1 MKKSFDVFGMTC
13 SACSSRVEKGISKLK
28 GVKEVQVNLL
38 TNSMSVDFDENII
51 SEKDIIDN
59 VSSIG
64 YSARIKGKENKDST
78 YKQDDESKKLKNR
91 VIISALF
98 AIPLLYI
105 CMGHMFGYWIP
116 PIFHG
121 SKNSLIFAF
130 TQFLLVLP
138 IVFVNFKY
146 FTVGFKNLF
155 KGSPN
160 MDSLIAIGSSSAIIY
175 GIIAIY
181 NIGYGLGY
189 GDMSRVSHYS
199 MDLYF
204 ESAGT
209 IITLI
214 TLGKYLESKAK
225 GRTNEALSKLMDLSP
240 KTATVIRND
249 VEQVINTEDIVVS
262 DIIVVK
268 SGESIAVDGVIIEG
282 SGSIDESA
290 ITGESMPVEKNVDDK
305 VIGATI
311 NKSGY
316 FKMRATKVGSDTVLS
331 RIINLVEQASSSKAP
346 IARLADK
353 ISGIFVP
360 VVIGIAILAS
370 IVWLLLGY
378 SAEFALSIGI
388 AVLVISC
395 PCALGLATPTA
406 IMVGMG
412 KGAENGVLMKSATS
426 LEMLNKID
434 VIVFDKTGTITQGKP
449 KVTDIIYINSNIIEE
464 NKLNVI
470 ISSLENLSH
479 HPLAQAIV
487 EYGNSKNITFEKVK
501 DFKEISSN
509 GISGIIDGK
518 LYFIGNERLML
529 QNGIDLTS
537 FEKDVENLSS
547 AGKTVLYVSNSKTL
561 LALLGI
567 ADTVKENSKQ
577 AIQYFNNKNI
587 KTIMLTGDNKNTAQ
601 AIAKKVLVDE
611 VVSEVFPS
619 DKEKIVKNLQEQGNV
634 VAMVGDGIND
644 APALTRA
651 DIGIAIGAGTD
662 IAIESADIVLMK
674 SDLLDSVKAYELS
687 HQTMKNIKQNLF
699 WAFFYNIIGIP
710 VAAGALYLSFGL
722 KLNPM
727 IAGGAMSLSSV
738 FVVMN
743 ALRLKFF
750 KSSVKN
756 DNICNQKCDIIEN
769 EVNTINRNEEK
780 KMVKVMAI
788 NGMMCM
794 HCQQNVE
801 KTLMGIENVVDAVVN
816 LEEKTATVTMEQ
828 EVSDEILKTAVE
840 NAGYEV
846 VGIAVE

>member
-59 VSSIG
+59 VTSIG
-64 YSARIKGKENKDST
+64 YSARIKGTENKAST
-78 YKQDDESKKLKNR
+78 NKQDDESKKLKNR

-189 GDMSRVSHYS
+189 DDMSRVSHYS

-225 GRTNEALSKLMDLSP
+225 GRTNDALSKLMDLSP
-240 KTATVIRND
+240 KTATVIRNN

-290 ITGESMPVEKNVDDK
+290 ITGESMPVEKKVDDK

-331 RIINLVEQASSSKAP
+331 QIINLVEQASSSKAP

-449 KVTDIIYINSNIIEE
+449 KVTDIIYTNSNIIEE

-509 GISGIIDGK
+509 GISGIIDGE

-577 AIQYFNNKNI
+577 AIQYFKNKNI

-619 DKEKIVKNLQEQGNV
+619 DKEKIVKNLQEQGKV

-756 DNICNQKCDIIEN
+756 DNMCNQKCDIIEN
-769 EVNTINRNEEK
+769 KVNTIKRKEEK

>member
-1 MKKSFDVFGMTC
+1 MKKTFDVFGMTC
-13 SACSSRVEKGISKLK
+13 SACSSRVEKETSKLD
-28 GVKEVQVNLL
+28 GVNQVQVNLL
-38 TNSMSVDFDENII
+38 TNSMTVDFDENKI
-51 SEKDIIDN
+51 SQEDIIKN

-64 YSARIKGKENKDST
+64 YSASLKGQKNDKNISLEN
-78 YKQDDESKKLKNR
+78 DEAKKLKTR
-91 VIISALF
+91 FIVSAIF
-98 AIPLLYI
+98 VIPLLYI

-121 SKNSLIFAF
+121 TKNSLIFAF
-130 TQFLLVLP
+130 TQFLLLIP
-138 IVFVNFKY
+138 IIFVNFKY

-155 KGSPN
+155 KGAPN
-160 MDSLIAIGSSSAIIY
+160 MDSLIAIGSGSAIVY

-189 GDMSRVSHYS
+189 GDIDRVSHYS

-214 TLGKYLESKAK
+214 TLGKYLEAKAK
-225 GRTNEALSKLMDLSP
+225 GRTNDAISKLMNLAP
-240 KTATVIRND
+240 KTATVIRDN

-268 SGESIAVDGVIIEG
+268 SGESIAVDGIIIEG
-282 SGSIDESA
+282 NGSVDESA
-290 ITGESMPVEKNVDDK
+290 ITGESMPVEKRVNDK

-316 FKMRATKVGSDTVLS
+316 FKMRATKVGADTVLS
-331 RIINLVEQASSSKAP
+331 QIINLVEQASSSKAP
-346 IARLADK
+346 IARVADK

-360 VVIGIAILAS
+360 TVISIAVISS
-370 IVWLLLGY
+370 IVWLMLGY
-378 SAEFALSIGI
+378 SIEFALSIGI

-412 KGAENGVLMKSATS
+412 KGAENGVLIKSATA
-426 LEMLNKID
+426 LEVLNKTN

-449 KVTDIIYINSNIIEE
+449 KVTDILYTDKSID
-464 NKLNVI
+464 KTRLLTI
-470 ISSLENLSH
+470 ISSLEKMSQ

-487 EYGNSKNITFEKVK
+487 EYGNQKNISFEKIENYEE
-501 DFKEISSN
+501 FSSN
-509 GISGIIDGK
+509 GIGGTIDNQN
-518 LYFIGNERLML
+518 YFIGNDRLMA
-529 QNGIDLTS
+529 QNNVNLTTVQ
-537 FEKDVENLSS
+537 KDVENLSNQ
-547 AGKTVLYVSNSKTL
+547 GKTVLYISDNKKL
-561 LALLGI
+561 LAILAV
-567 ADTVKENSKQ
+567 ADTVKENSKK
-577 AIQYFNNKNI
+577 AIEFFKNQKI
-587 KTIMLTGDNKNTAQ
+587 KTVMLTGDNEVTAK
-601 AIAKKVLVDE
+601 AIAKNVGVDE
-611 VVSEVFPS
+611 VIAEVFPS
-619 DKEKIVKNLQEQGNV
+619 DKEKVVKEFQEKGNV
-634 VAMVGDGIND
+634 VTMVGDGIND

-651 DIGIAIGAGTD
+651 DIGVAIGAGTD
-662 IAIESADIVLMK
+662 IAIESADVVLMK

-687 HQTMKNIKQNLF
+687 LKTMRNIKQNLF

-710 VAAGALYLSFGL
+710 IASGVLYLSLGL

-727 IAGGAMSLSSV
+727 IAGAAMSLSSV
-738 FVVMN
+738 FVVTN

-750 KSSVKN
+750 KSSVQTTKTCD
-756 DNICNQKCDIIEN
+756 DNCDIILNNIN
-769 EVNTINRNEEK
+769 EIERKEEK

-801 KTLMGIENVVDAVVN
+801 KTLMGIENVSDAVVN
-816 LEEKTATVTMEQ
+816 LEEKTATVTMDK
-828 EVSDEILKTAVE
+828 EVSDETLKTAVE

>member
-1 MKKSFDVFGMTC
+1 M
-13 SACSSRVEKGISKLK
+13 
-28 GVKEVQVNLL
+28 
-38 TNSMSVDFDENII
+38 
-51 SEKDIIDN
+51 
-59 VSSIG
+59 
-64 YSARIKGKENKDST
+64 
-78 YKQDDESKKLKNR
+78 
-91 VIISALF
+91 
-98 AIPLLYI
+98 
-105 CMGHMFGYWIP
+105 
-116 PIFHG
+116 
-121 SKNSLIFAF
+121 
-130 TQFLLVLP
+130 
-138 IVFVNFKY
+138 
-146 FTVGFKNLF
+146 
-155 KGSPN
+155 
-160 MDSLIAIGSSSAIIY
+160 
-175 GIIAIY
+175 
-181 NIGYGLGY
+181 
-189 GDMSRVSHYS
+189 
-199 MDLYF
+199 
-204 ESAGT
+204 
-209 IITLI
+209 
-214 TLGKYLESKAK
+214 
-225 GRTNEALSKLMDLSP
+225 
-240 KTATVIRND
+240 
-249 VEQVINTEDIVVS
+249 
-262 DIIVVK
+262 
-268 SGESIAVDGVIIEG
+268 
-282 SGSIDESA
+282 
-290 ITGESMPVEKNVDDK
+290 
-305 VIGATI
+305 
-311 NKSGY
+311 
-316 FKMRATKVGSDTVLS
+316 
-331 RIINLVEQASSSKAP
+331 
-346 IARLADK
+346 
-353 ISGIFVP
+353 
-360 VVIGIAILAS
+360 
-370 IVWLLLGY
+370 
-378 SAEFALSIGI
+378 
-388 AVLVISC
+388 
-395 PCALGLATPTA
+395 
-406 IMVGMG
+406 
-412 KGAENGVLMKSATS
+412 
-426 LEMLNKID
+426 
-434 VIVFDKTGTITQGKP
+434 
-449 KVTDIIYINSNIIEE
+449 
-464 NKLNVI
+464 
-470 ISSLENLSH
+470 SSLENLSH

-509 GISGIIDGK
+509 GISGIIDDE

-537 FEKDVENLSS
+537 FEKDVENLSCV
-547 AGKTVLYVSNSKTL
+547 GKTVLYVSNSKTL

-577 AIQYFNNKNI
+577 AIQYFKNKNI

-619 DKEKIVKNLQEQGNV
+619 DKEKIVKNLQEQGKI

-756 DNICNQKCDIIEN
+756 DNICNQKCDIIGN
-769 EVNTINRNEEK
+769 EVNTIKRKEEK

-828 EVSDEILKTAVE
+828 EVSDEILKTAIE

>member
-13 SACSSRVEKGISKLK
+13 SACSSRVEKGVSKLK

-59 VSSIG
+59 VTSIG

-78 YKQDDESKKLKNR
+78 NKQDDESKKLKNR
-91 VIISALF
+91 VIVSALF

-130 TQFLLVLP
+130 TQFLLILP

-331 RIINLVEQASSSKAP
+331 QIINLVEQASSSKAP

-360 VVIGIAILAS
+360 IVIGIAVLAS

-449 KVTDIIYINSNIIEE
+449 KVTDIIYTNSNIIEE

-487 EYGNSKNITFEKVK
+487 EYGNSKNLSFEKVK

-509 GISGIIDGK
+509 GISGIIDDE

-537 FEKDVENLSS
+537 FEKDVENLSCV
-547 AGKTVLYVSNSKTL
+547 GKTVLYVSNSKTL

-577 AIQYFNNKNI
+577 AIQYFKNKNI

-601 AIAKKVLVDE
+601 AIAKKVLVNE

-619 DKEKIVKNLQEQGNV
+619 DKEKIVKNLQEQGKI

-756 DNICNQKCDIIEN
+756 DNICNQKCDIIGN
-769 EVNTINRNEEK
+769 EVNTIKRKEEK

>member
-13 SACSSRVEKGISKLK
+13 SACSSRVEKGVSKLK

-59 VSSIG
+59 VTSIG

-78 YKQDDESKKLKNR
+78 NKQDDESKKLKNR
-91 VIISALF
+91 VIVSALF

-130 TQFLLVLP
+130 TQFLLILP

-160 MDSLIAIGSSSAIIY
+160 MDSLIAIGSSSAILY

-331 RIINLVEQASSSKAP
+331 QIINLVEQASSSKAP

-360 VVIGIAILAS
+360 IVIGIAILAS

-449 KVTDIIYINSNIIEE
+449 KVTDIIYTNSNIIEE

-487 EYGNSKNITFEKVK
+487 EYGNSKNLTFEKVK

-509 GISGIIDGK
+509 GISGIIDDE

-537 FEKDVENLSS
+537 FEKDVENLSCV
-547 AGKTVLYVSNSKTL
+547 GKTVLYVSNSKTL

-577 AIQYFNNKNI
+577 AIQYFKNKNI

-619 DKEKIVKNLQEQGNV
+619 DKEKIVKNLQEQGKI

-756 DNICNQKCDIIEN
+756 DNICNQKCDIIGN
-769 EVNTINRNEEK
+769 EVNTIKRKEEK

>member
-13 SACSSRVEKGISKLK
+13 SACSSRVEKGVSKLK

-59 VSSIG
+59 VTSIG

-78 YKQDDESKKLKNR
+78 NKQDDESKKLKNR
-91 VIISALF
+91 VIVSALF

-130 TQFLLVLP
+130 TQFLLILP

-331 RIINLVEQASSSKAP
+331 QIINLVEQASSSKAP

-360 VVIGIAILAS
+360 IVIGIAVLAS

-449 KVTDIIYINSNIIEE
+449 KVTDIIYTNSNIIEE

-487 EYGNSKNITFEKVK
+487 EYGNSKNLTFEKVK

-509 GISGIIDGK
+509 GISGIIDDE

-537 FEKDVENLSS
+537 FEKDVENLSCV
-547 AGKTVLYVSNSKTL
+547 GKTVLYVSNSKTL

-577 AIQYFNNKNI
+577 AIQYFKNKNI

-601 AIAKKVLVDE
+601 AIAKKVLVNE

-619 DKEKIVKNLQEQGNV
+619 DKEKIVKNLQEQGKI

-756 DNICNQKCDIIEN
+756 DNICNQKCDIIGN
-769 EVNTINRNEEK
+769 EVNTIKRKEEK

>member
-13 SACSSRVEKGISKLK
+13 SACSSRVEKGVSKLK

-59 VSSIG
+59 VTSIG

-78 YKQDDESKKLKNR
+78 NKQDDESKKLKNR
-91 VIISALF
+91 VIVSALF

-130 TQFLLVLP
+130 TQFLLILP

-268 SGESIAVDGVIIEG
+268 SGESIAVDGIIIEG

-331 RIINLVEQASSSKAP
+331 QIINLVEQASSSKAP

-360 VVIGIAILAS
+360 IVIGIAILAS

-449 KVTDIIYINSNIIEE
+449 KVTDIIYTNSNIIKE

-487 EYGNSKNITFEKVK
+487 EYGNSKNIIFEKVK

-509 GISGIIDGK
+509 GISGIIDDE

-537 FEKDVENLSS
+537 FEKDVEKLSCI
-547 AGKTVLYVSNSKTL
+547 GKTVLYVSNSKTL

-577 AIQYFNNKNI
+577 AIQYFKNKNI

-619 DKEKIVKNLQEQGNV
+619 DKEKIVKNLQEQGKI

-756 DNICNQKCDIIEN
+756 DNICNQKCDIIGN
-769 EVNTINRNEEK
+769 EVNTIKRKEEK